1 MKTKIIFSTVLA
13 VIFLVVQVFAV
24 GAAPF
29 TQDETPPTNTI
40 ESITWGT
47 NPDTTETAVVV
58 IYKDADGVSQTVY
71 LTVDEATQLGLVITN
86 ESGEL
91 VTNDEAVGS
100 PFENEPPTTDTEE
113 GVTEE
118 ENQHPVGSALSDF
131 FSDVLGVDYGTVM
144 TYHDDG
150 VGFGTIAQALWMTNA
165 LGGDSSTF
173 SLILDAKQSH
183 DYSLITL
190 PDGSTPKNWGQ
201 FRTAIVKDKDK
212 AMMNLGAVKSGRAGS
227 QDGTTNP
234 STGQGNGK
242 NPEKEKGFKNQDNAD
257 DGETGIG
264 ANGNPNKDQTGI
276 GAGNSKNN
284 KDNDKS
290 NNGNNK
296 DKGDK
301 GKSEDKGNKK

>member
-1 MKTKIIFSTVLA
+1 MKTKFMFSTVLA
-13 VIFLVVQVFAV
+13 VIFLAVQVFAV
-24 GAAPF
+24 GAAPLV
-29 TQDETPPTNTI
+29 QDETPPSSSI

-58 IYKDADGVSQTVY
+58 TYTDAEGASQTVY
-71 LTVDEATQLGLVITN
+71 LTVEEATQLGLVITN
-86 ESGEL
+86 EAGEQ
-91 VTNDEAVGS
+91 VTNDEAVGD
-100 PFENEPPTTDTEE
+100 PFEYDPTTAGGEE
-113 GVTEE
+113 GITEE

-131 FSDVLGVDYGTVM
+131 FYDVLGVDYGTVM

-201 FRTAIVKDKDK
+201 FRTAVMKDKDK

-227 QDGTTNP
+227 QGDTTNP

-242 NPEKEKGFKNQDNAD
+242 KPDKENGVKNQND
-257 DGETGIG
+257 DDEGKTGIG
-264 ANGNPNKDQTGI
+264 TNGNSNKDQTGI
-276 GAGNSKNN
+276 GAGNGKN